1 MLHSIANLRLIL
13 SRLDILANN
22 PKLSFDFKKNM
33 TKENW
38 KAYIAW
44 FNICVVWG
52 TTYLAIRIGV
62 ADIPPMLFAGV
73 RWLTA
78 GTAIII
84 FLSLRKIKLPD
95 KKDLLP
101 LSVMGILMLG
111 LGNGLVVF
119 AEQWIPS
126 GLTALLITTTPFWMI
141 GIESFSSGRKKFNG
155 TIIFGLLLGLAG
167 ILLIFGGDI
176 KYLLIKENL
185 IGVLSLLAAVFFWA
199 SGTVYS
205 KYKKLSVT
213 PLMGAS
219 VQMLAAGALQFILAL
234 FLGELSQIKFSTEST
249 LALLYLI
256 TFGSVIGYGSYIYAI
271 AHLPLSLISTY
282 AYINPTIAIFLG
294 WLVLHEE
301 ISITILFA
309 AIIILA
315 GVAIVKYGISKLRT
329 IN

>member
-1 MLHSIANLRLIL
+1 
-13 SRLDILANN
+13 
-22 PKLSFDFKKNM
+22 M

-38 KAYIAW
+38 KAYAAW

-78 GTAIII
+78 GSAIII

-101 LSVMGILMLG
+101 LSVMGLLMLG

-141 GIESFSSGRKKFNG
+141 GIESISSGRKKFNG
-155 TIIFGLLLGLAG
+155 TIIFGLILGLVG

-219 VQMLAAGALQFILAL
+219 IQMLAAGVLQFILAL

-256 TFGSVIGYGSYIYAI
+256 TFGSIIGYGSYIYAI

-282 AYINPTIAIFLG
+282 AYINPTIAILLG
-294 WLVLHEE
+294 WLVLNEE
-301 ISITILFA
+301 ISIVILFS
-309 AIIILA
+309 AIIILT